1 MWWQEGVG
9 VRVGVRFTRRLWALA
24 GWELSQECFA
34 PQAASPRTAGE
45 LRMPFSAEQTPLGWG
60 SLFGDGTARNGE
72 DQAAAPHPHC
82 RVHLPQASRLVGGF
96 SPAVWVRRAAQDS
109 DWGRGQHPVVG
120 EGRVLQ
126 AWVGEGDGSAY

>member
-1 MWWQEGVG
+1 M
-9 VRVGVRFTRRLWALA
+9 RVGVRFTRRLWALA

-34 PQAASPRTAGE
+34 PQAASPRIAGE
-45 LRMPFSAEQTPLGWG
+45 LRMPFSAEQTPLGG
-60 SLFGDGTARNGE
+60 GGVGALFGDGTAGNGGRIRLS
-72 DQAAAPHPHC
+72 APHPHC

-126 AWVGEGDGSAY
+126 AWVREGEGSAY